1 MNYVLF
7 TDSDSDMTPELAR
20 EYGYKTII
28 SMPYSIDGKTT
39 RPYED
44 FQKFEPKP
52 FYDQLRNGVLP
63 NTSAIGVT
71 QYIDYFEKEF
81 AAGND
86 ILYVHFSGAMSMTFG
101 NMAQALK
108 DLKKKYPE
116 RTLYE
121 IDTRGITTISLA
133 IDIEVGK
140 MYKAGKSVEEIL
152 KWAET
157 GVDSFAMYFFADD
170 LKFFKHSGRVSGL
183 TATMGSILGIRP
195 LIYMSKEGKME
206 SYGTARGR
214 RRAIE
219 AVVGKVVELG
229 DNPAKH
235 TIYIGHSDADDLV
248 EESIAALKEKLG
260 DNLDIMV
267 VPVNPTAGSHCGP
280 DAMGICFRAKHR

>member
-44 FQKFEPKP
+44 FEKFEPKP

-140 MYKAGKSVEEIL
+140 MYKAGKSVEDIL

-229 DNPAKH
+229 DDPAKH
-235 TIYIGHSDADDLV
+235 TIYIGHTDADDLV

>member
-7 TDSDSDMTPELAR
+7 TDSDCDMTPEIAR

-44 FQKFEPKP
+44 FEKFEAKP

-101 NMAQALK
+101 NMEQALK

-116 RTLYE
+116 RTLHQ

-133 IDIEVGK
+133 ICIEVGK

-229 DNPAKH
+229 DDPAKH
-235 TIYIGHSDADDLV
+235 TIYIGHTDAEDLV
-248 EESIAALKEKLG
+248 QESIAALKEKLG
-260 DNLDIMV
+260 DNLDIML

>member
-140 MYKAGKSVEEIL
+140 MYKAGKTVEEIL

-229 DNPAKH
+229 DDPAKH

>member
-7 TDSDSDMTPELAR
+7 TDSDCDMTPEIAR

-44 FQKFEPKP
+44 FEKFEAKP

-101 NMAQALK
+101 NMEQALK

-116 RTLYE
+116 RTLYQ

-133 IDIEVGK
+133 ICIEVGK

-229 DNPAKH
+229 DNPAEH
-235 TIYIGHSDADDLV
+235 TIYIGHTDAEDLV
-248 EESIAALKEKLG
+248 KESIEALKEKLG
-260 DNLDIMV
+260 DNLDIML

>member
-140 MYKAGKSVEEIL
+140 MYKAGKSVEDIL

-229 DNPAKH
+229 DDPAKH

-260 DNLDIMV
+260 NNLDIMV

>member
-7 TDSDSDMTPELAR
+7 TDSDCDMTPEIAR

-44 FQKFEPKP
+44 FEKFEAKP
-52 FYDQLRNGVLP
+52 FYDQLRSGVLP

-101 NMAQALK
+101 NMEQALK
-108 DLKKKYPE
+108 DLKKKFPE
-116 RTLYE
+116 RTLHQ

-133 IDIEVGK
+133 ICIEVGK

-229 DNPAKH
+229 DDPAKH
-235 TIYIGHSDADDLV
+235 TIYIGHTDAEDLV
-248 EESIAALKEKLG
+248 NESIAVLKEKLG
-260 DNLDIMV
+260 DDLDIML

>member
-7 TDSDSDMTPELAR
+7 TDSDCDMTPEIAR

-44 FQKFEPKP
+44 FEKFEAKP

-101 NMAQALK
+101 NMEQALK

-116 RTLYE
+116 RTLHQ

-133 IDIEVGK
+133 ICIEVGK

-229 DNPAKH
+229 DDPAKH
-235 TIYIGHSDADDLV
+235 TIYIGHTDAEDLV
-248 EESIAALKEKLG
+248 KESIAALKEKLG
-260 DNLDIMV
+260 DNLDIML

>member
-1 MNYVLF
+1 M
-7 TDSDSDMTPELAR
+7 
-20 EYGYKTII
+20 
-28 SMPYSIDGKTT
+28 
-39 RPYED
+39 
-44 FQKFEPKP
+44 
-52 FYDQLRNGVLP
+52 
-63 NTSAIGVT
+63 T

-229 DNPAKH
+229 DDPAKH

>member
-1 MNYVLF
+1 M
-7 TDSDSDMTPELAR
+7 AA
-20 EYGYKTII
+20 EYGFKLI

-44 FQKFEPKP
+44 FEKFEAKP

-101 NMAQALK
+101 NMEQALK

-116 RTLYE
+116 RTLHQ

-133 IDIEVGK
+133 ICIEVGK

-229 DNPAKH
+229 DDPAEH
-235 TIYIGHSDADDLV
+235 TIYIGHTDAEDLV
-248 EESIAALKEKLG
+248 QESIAALKEKLG
-260 DNLDIMV
+260 DNLDIML

>member
-7 TDSDSDMTPELAR
+7 TDSDCDMTPEIAR

-44 FQKFEPKP
+44 FEKFEAKP

-101 NMAQALK
+101 NMEQALK

-116 RTLYE
+116 RTLHQ

-133 IDIEVGK
+133 ICIEVGK

-229 DNPAKH
+229 DDPAKH
-235 TIYIGHSDADDLV
+235 TIYIGHTDAEDLV
-248 EESIAALKEKLG
+248 QESIAALKEKLG
-260 DNLDIMV
+260 ENLDIML

>member
-7 TDSDSDMTPELAR
+7 TDSDCDMTPEIAR

-44 FQKFEPKP
+44 FEKFEAKP

-101 NMAQALK
+101 NMEQALK
-108 DLKKKYPE
+108 ELKKKYPE
-116 RTLYE
+116 RTLHQ

-133 IDIEVGK
+133 ICIEVGK

-229 DNPAKH
+229 DDPAKH
-235 TIYIGHSDADDLV
+235 TIYIGHTDAEDLV
-248 EESIAALKEKLG
+248 QESIAALKEKLG
-260 DNLDIMV
+260 DNLDIML

>member
-7 TDSDSDMTPELAR
+7 TDSDCDMTPEIAR

-44 FQKFEPKP
+44 FEKFEAKP

-101 NMAQALK
+101 NMEQALK

-116 RTLYE
+116 RTLHQ

-133 IDIEVGK
+133 ICIEVGK

-235 TIYIGHSDADDLV
+235 TIYIGHTDAEDLV
-248 EESIAALKEKLG
+248 QESIAALKEKLG
-260 DNLDIMV
+260 DNLDIML

>member
-140 MYKAGKSVEEIL
+140 MYKAGKSVEDIL

-229 DNPAKH
+229 DDPAKH

>member
-7 TDSDSDMTPELAR
+7 TDSDCDMTPEIAR

-44 FQKFEPKP
+44 FEKFEAKP

-101 NMAQALK
+101 NMEQALK
-108 DLKKKYPE
+108 DLKKRYPE
-116 RTLYE
+116 RTLHQ

-133 IDIEVGK
+133 ICIEVGK

-229 DNPAKH
+229 DDPAKH
-235 TIYIGHSDADDLV
+235 TIYIGHTDAEDLV
-248 EESIAALKEKLG
+248 QESIAALKEKLG
-260 DNLDIMV
+260 DNLDIML